1 MDILIICLRT
11 IVSYF
16 ILILALRV
24 MGKREIGQL
33 NLFDLIILLSLA
45 DIMIIGIENYDEK
58 WTHVIVPVVLLTIIQ
73 KIIAK
78 VLLKSSKIRTL
89 IDGKP
94 SFIIIDGKLC
104 IKEMKKQSYNME
116 DLLLQLRQKDVYNIL
131 NVKYAIL
138 ETSGKLSIVLNE
150 NKVDFFP
157 FPIII
162 SGCIEQETL
171 ELLGIKEEEILEK
184 LGNNRLEISE
194 IKCAYYDENRI
205 IVVEEY
211 LG

>member
-78 VLLKSSKIRTL
+78 VLLKSSKVRTL

-116 DLLLQLRQKDVYNIL
+116 DLLFTYLDNPNNFYPNVYGYRKMANNIWI
-131 NVKYAIL
+131 KM
-138 ETSGKLSIVLNE
+138 SKNE
-150 NKVDFFP
+150 K
-157 FPIII
+157 
-162 SGCIEQETL
+162 TL
-171 ELLGIKEEEILEK
+171 EK
-184 LGNNRLEISE
+184 
-194 IKCAYYDENRI
+194 
-205 IVVEEY
+205 
-211 LG
+211 